1 MADAP
6 AGKKSMFNLTII
18 VSVLVALVG
27 YDLLL
32 KGAVE
37 KQVAKM
43 KAKEN
48 LDDEL

>member
-6 AGKKSMFNLTII
+6 AGKKSLFNLTII

-37 KQVAKM
+37 KQAAKM
-43 KAKEN
+43 KKEN